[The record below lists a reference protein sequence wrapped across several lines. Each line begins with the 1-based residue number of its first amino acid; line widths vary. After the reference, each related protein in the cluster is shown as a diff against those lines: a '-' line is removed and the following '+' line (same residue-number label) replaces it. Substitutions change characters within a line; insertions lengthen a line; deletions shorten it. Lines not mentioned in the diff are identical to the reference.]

1 MHRMA
6 TTCLALAAA
15 TVLVSGAPVAVASA
29 SAATAVAKTDDA
41 SECFDGKCKITIT
54 KPVSFPVSSTLGFT
68 TLSITRIGFTVKVAG
83 TGPGVSSSTTL
94 STGGHGSVGALT
106 VQVLSITQN
115 SATIRLAP
123 SPR

>member
-15 TVLVSGAPVAVASA
+15 VVVSGVPVAVASA
-29 SAATAVAKTDDA
+29 SAATAVAKTDDV

-68 TLSITRIGFTVKVAG
+68 TLSIARIGATVKVEG
-83 TGPGVSSSTTL
+83 TGPGVSSSTQL
-94 STGGHGSVGALT
+94 SVGGNGSVGALT
-106 VQVLSITQN
+106 VQVLSITRN
-115 SATIRLAP
+115 SATVRLAP
-123 SPR
+123 SSSR

>member
-1 MHRMA
+1 MA

-15 TVLVSGAPVAVASA
+15 TVVVSGAPVAAAPA
-29 SAATAVAKTDDA
+29 SAATVVAKTDDDV

-68 TLSITRIGFTVKVAG
+68 TLSIARIGATVKAEG
-83 TGPGVSSSTTL
+83 TGPGVSSSTQL
-94 STGGHGSVGALT
+94 SAGGNGSVGALT
-106 VQVLSITQN
+106 VRVLSITAN

-123 SPR
+123 SSPR